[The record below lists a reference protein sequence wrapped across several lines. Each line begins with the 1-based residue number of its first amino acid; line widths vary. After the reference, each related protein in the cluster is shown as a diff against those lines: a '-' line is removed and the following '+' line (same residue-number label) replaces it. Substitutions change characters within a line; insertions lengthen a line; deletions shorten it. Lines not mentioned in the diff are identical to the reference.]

1 MTYGLE
7 TTRARRLPQMF
18 SKASSLDQY
27 NQLSKVDKDSLVL
40 LTIDAPEIVL
50 ATADRQLEIFVAV
63 KKWSVVTVVFFFL
76 FFFAYFLGLPQSIL
90 GFIGGVLL
98 FVFVGFTLGFLS
110 YLLVEIVFIVVSK
123 FFIDQLSQQKFKK
136 LVEKKW
142 MDLKSREKEELDHAR
157 NENQRVEAEIA
168 QKYQKDFDSIVN
180 YSAQG
185 KSLLIPKKLLKFSVD
200 ELANVALSRST
211 DAIQQKN
218 LSAEKRNA
226 IVSYYRSLSSLLHMI
241 ADDEEVELEKTL
253 NRINDLMQDGN
264 IEESLKSDLLKEY
277 ARISSNALPKSSR
290 DERQKLRYLEKF
302 EEVFPSLNN
311 GR

>member
-1 MTYGLE
+1 
-7 TTRARRLPQMF
+7 MF